1 MTASPSTRSVLELPE
16 KVLVAV
22 DAYAPSQHAAA
33 YAKRLVSPRGEVRL
47 VSVAQNPRT
56 LVPMGSFVA
65 GELDAAR
72 AELSRD
78 AQAALTQASEVFS
91 GSDIRVA
98 TEEIDLS
105 ISGGD
110 VVHALIESAQ
120 RWGAEL
126 IVVGARQ
133 HHGLMR
139 WIEGAIS
146 EPVARLS
153 PCPILIVP
161 SAFSSAG
168 DRLPERVLFAV
179 DGSPHATRAVKY
191 GARFAAQDTALMALY
206 VIDRAAHWSD
216 MVPID
221 VLEDAFVE
229 EGEHALAAAKAM
241 LDDVSAHTQT
251 RLAKTA
257 RSGDDIAQTIVREAD
272 DWKAELIVMGTH
284 GRRGIARWMLGSV
297 AERIVRLARMPI
309 LLVHASEQHATRTT

>member
-1 MTASPSTRSVLELPE
+1 MTASPSTHSLLELPD
-16 KVLVAV
+16 KVLVGV
-22 DAYAPSQHAAA
+22 DIYAPSHHAAA
-33 YAKRLVSPRGEVRL
+33 YAKTLVAPRGEVRL

-56 LVPMGSFVA
+56 LLPMGSFVA

-78 AQAALTQASEVFS
+78 AQAALTQASDLFS
-91 GSDIRVA
+91 GSDIRV
-98 TEEIDLS
+98 TKEEIDLS
-105 ISGGD
+105 ITGGD

-120 RWGAEL
+120 QWGAEL

-139 WIEGAIS
+139 WIEGAVS

-153 PCPILIVP
+153 PCPIVIVP
-161 SAFSSAG
+161 AAFSG
-168 DRLPERVLFAV
+168 VEDRLPKRVLFAV
-179 DGSPHATRAVKY
+179 DGSSHAIRAVKY
-191 GARFAAQDTALMALY
+191 GVRFAAPDAELLALY

-216 MVPID
+216 MVPVD

-229 EGEHALAAAKAM
+229 EGAHALAAAKAM
-241 LDDVSAHTQT
+241 LDDVSAHAST

-257 RSGDDIAQTIVREAD
+257 RIGDDIAQTIVREAD
-272 DWKAELIVMGTH
+272 DWKADLIVVGTH

-297 AERIVRLARMPI
+297 AERVVRLARMPV
-309 LLVHASEQHATRTT
+309 LLVHASEPHPTQTA